1 MQFAHARVLPGRTS
15 FSQSILIA
23 GLNYVSNAVVTV
35 PESLRCSVENT
46 NHAQPE
52 KCLSSVSRDIGL
64 FPRHRDITIIR
75 LAPGR

>member
-1 MQFAHARVLPGRTS
+1 MQFAHAMVLPGRTS

-23 GLNYVSNAVVTV
+23 GLNYVSNSVDSS
-35 PESLRCSVENT
+35 EFLRCSVENT

-52 KCLSSVSRDIGL
+52 RCPSSVSRDIGL